1 MEFAAISEFSP
12 LLDEFIFLV
21 LTAVVSKLESIK
33 IINNQSSGLA
43 SCSKILGDPL
53 DFGELRAIAVSIEPW
68 VSLSIDPLVA
78 SSSKFLLRDS
88 KLSLVGLKL
97 LGREMF
103 EDISLLFL
111 GDTSVFC
118 TVLRLISSALSS
130 CLAP

>member
-33 IINNQSSGLA
+33 IINNQSSCLA

-53 DFGELRAIAVSIEPW
+53 DFGEFRAIAVSIDPW
-68 VSLSIDPLVA
+68 AA
-78 SSSKFLLRDS
+78 SNSKFLLRDS
-88 KLSLVGLKL
+88 KGCLAGLKL

-103 EDISLLFL
+103 
-111 GDTSVFC
+111 
-118 TVLRLISSALSS
+118 
-130 CLAP
+130 